1 MEDVVIGIDLG
12 TTHSAVG
19 IYNSKLET
27 VNIIENEYGYKTTP
41 SYVAFSNSE
50 RLIGN
55 AAKDQIAFNPHNTI
69 SLTDV
74 WRAKFEKGFNKP
86 KFESI
91 EGILFVD

>member
-1 MEDVVIGIDLG
+1 MVTKNNSLQLNED
-12 TTHSAVG
+12 
-19 IYNSKLET
+19 
-27 VNIIENEYGYKTTP
+27 NICREIWNL
-41 SYVAFSNSE
+41 N
-50 RLIGN
+50 L
-55 AAKDQIAFNPHNTI
+55 HNTI